1 MRILTALNIGYPV
14 VGGAQRTHQT
24 YLRGLTRAY
33 GHTCFYLDASRT
45 RRGIRQGAV
54 RQDAFRDDAELF
66 AKIKNARPDAIIAG
80 FTLIHDAVKIG
91 HARDI
96 PVVGWMNS
104 YEYCPPTAQEIQ
116 AWHLTHAHRYPAPAE
131 RAFALRHA
139 DALVVNSRFVQA
151 RLERMTGARA
161 QVIYP
166 AFDAREILFSRRAYT
181 PAYILGICGYPHKG
195 ADIFLELARR
205 FPHEHFLLAGAVHAD
220 YMEKFRALENVTHV
234 AFTPIRALLRHSRI
248 VLVPSQW
255 DEPFGRI
262 AIEAMA
268 NSIPTLVSHAAGLA
282 EIVGAAGQGV
292 RAYQSSDAWHAA
304 LENLLAS
311 PAQAQENAASGR
323 EIAARYLGN
332 AALAQLNTVLHTLPS
347 RPPEPARANKTIA
360 LVGDSGALSA
370 FALINAQL
378 RDGLQQRGLDVRV
391 LETPAQFVSIRVD
404 ATIHHDFT
412 QEFHTVKPP
421 AQGHWIVVRPWDF
434 GKYPAQWAKKFSAE
448 CDQLWVYS
456 HWARQH
462 ALASGIPTA
471 RVRVIPPGID
481 PNIFHPDGATY
492 PLPTTKNF
500 RFVFV
505 GGAVLRK
512 GLDILLKA
520 YRAAFTRA
528 DDVCL
533 VVKDN
538 PRDVFYHGARI
549 ALDDALTSSL
559 DAPEIIHLDA
569 ALSAQEM
576 AALYRACQVG
586 VFPYR
591 AEGFALP
598 ILEAMACGVPS
609 IVPQF
614 GACLDYCDEHTS
626 FFVQPQHIHLPVA
639 QELQYN
645 TLGFRAQVS
654 EVDFCE
660 VSVTKLAEALRSVY
674 ASHSNNSVS
683 LKEHARAGVVK
694 AHQHFTWQHTAKRAA
709 RALETLPRTPHRF
722 LHARREN
729 EKQRRVFEIARAIY
743 SEMPEHANLPARKK
757 FVAAR

>member
-24 YLRGLTRAY
+24 YLRGLARAY
-33 GHTCFYLDASRT
+33 GHTCFYLDAART
-45 RRGIRQGAV
+45 RRAIRHGAV
-54 RQDAFRDDAELF
+54 QLDFFRDDAELF
-66 AKIKNARPDAIIAG
+66 GKIKRARPDAIIAG
-80 FTLIHDAVKIG
+80 FTLIHDAVKMG
-91 HARDI
+91 HALDI

-116 AWHLTHAHRYPAPAE
+116 AWHLTHGHRYPAPAE
-131 RAFALRHA
+131 RAFALQHA

-166 AFDAREILFSRRAYT
+166 AFDAREILFSPRAYT

-195 ADIFLELARR
+195 ADIFWELARR
-205 FPHEHFLLAGAVHAD
+205 FPQQSFLLAGAVHAD

-234 AFTPIRALLRHSRI
+234 AFTPIRALLRHARI
-248 VLVPSQW
+248 VLAPSQW

-268 NSIPTLVSHAAGLA
+268 NGIPTLVSHAAGLA
-282 EIVGAAGQGV
+282 EIVGEGAQGV
-292 RAYQSSDAWHAA
+292 RAYQSPDAWHAA
-304 LENLLAS
+304 LENLLS
-311 PAQAQENAASGR
+311 RPAQAQANAAGGR
-323 EIAARYLGN
+323 EIAARFLGD
-332 AALAQLNTVLHTLPS
+332 AALAQLHTVLRTLPS
-347 RPPEPARANKTIA
+347 RPPEPARANQTIA
-360 LVGDSGALSA
+360 LVGANDALSA
-370 FALINAQL
+370 FARMNAQL
-378 RDGLQQRGLDVRV
+378 RDGLQRRGLDVCV
-391 LETPAQFVSIRVD
+391 LETPAQFVSKRVD

-412 QEFHTVKPP
+412 QEFHTVMPP

-434 GKYPAQWAKKFSAE
+434 GKYPAQWAKKISAE

-456 HWARQH
+456 RWARQH
-462 ALASGIPTA
+462 ALASGIPAA

-481 PNIFHPDGATY
+481 PKLFRPDGAIY

-549 ALDDALTSSL
+549 ALDDALENSFDT
-559 DAPEIIHLDA
+559 PEMIYLDA
-569 ALSAQEM
+569 ALRAQEM
-576 AALYRACQVG
+576 AALYRACQMG

-598 ILEAMACGVPS
+598 ILEAMACGTPS

-626 FFVQPQHIHLPVA
+626 FFVQAQRIHLPVA

-660 VSVTKLAEALRSVY
+660 VSVTQLAGALRHAY
-674 ASHSNNSVS
+674 ALHSTNRVRWQ
-683 LKEHARAGVVK
+683 EYARAGVAR
-694 AHQHFTWQHTAKRAA
+694 AHQHFTWQHTATRAA
-709 RALETLPRTPHRF
+709 RALETLPRTPQRF
-722 LHARREN
+722 LHARRAQ
-729 EKQRRVFEIARAIY
+729 EKHRRVFEIARAMYVNWHQNTRAIP
-743 SEMPEHANLPARKK
+743 STD
-757 FVAAR
+757 